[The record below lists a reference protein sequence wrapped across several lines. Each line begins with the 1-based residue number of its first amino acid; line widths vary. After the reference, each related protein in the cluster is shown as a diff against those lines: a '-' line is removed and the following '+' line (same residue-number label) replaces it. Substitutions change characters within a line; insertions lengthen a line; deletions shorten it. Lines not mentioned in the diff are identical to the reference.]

1 MSDWW
6 AVEGR
11 EGGRGPPRA
20 CDRVEGIIAGG
31 GKAHGMADEDEDENE
46 GPVVEL
52 GDETP
57 VEGQPLAR
65 VASRLTWPRE
75 GSRLLEKEGDAV
87 IRTPSGPRTLSDVL
101 DDVDSSYFETR
112 KEFVNEVK
120 SVVGTGPVET
130 KQTKTK

>member
-1 MSDWW
+1 
-6 AVEGR
+6 
-11 EGGRGPPRA
+11 
-20 CDRVEGIIAGG
+20 
-31 GKAHGMADEDEDENE
+31 MADEDEDENE

-112 KEFVNEVK
+112 KAFVDEVE

-130 KQTKTK
+130 KRTKTK